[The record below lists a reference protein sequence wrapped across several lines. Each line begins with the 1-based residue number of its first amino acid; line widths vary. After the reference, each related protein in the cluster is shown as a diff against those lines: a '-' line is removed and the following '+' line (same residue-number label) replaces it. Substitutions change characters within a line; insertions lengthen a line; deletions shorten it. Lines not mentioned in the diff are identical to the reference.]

1 MRFGSKVLNHWQKSY
16 GPTKLELLGVVTSIT
31 DCSNYLRSHH
41 FVVECDHAALRPLIQ
56 KQLKGAI
63 YDRWLAILQQYNFQ
77 IRYKPAAQMQAPDA
91 LSRCMKSD
99 TTDCIS
105 SPDESDPYF
114 PYVAEQT
121 EIIDI
126 IADNSSGEQIKQEM
140 QLNHMS
146 VIPNEMTLI
155 QGIRR
160 IQKMIPF

>member
-1 MRFGSKVLNHWQKSY
+1 
-16 GPTKLELLGVVTSIT
+16 
-31 DCSNYLRSHH
+31 
-41 FVVECDHAALRPLIQ
+41 
-56 KQLKGAI
+56 
-63 YDRWLAILQQYNFQ
+63 
-77 IRYKPAAQMQAPDA
+77 MQAPDA

-160 IQKMIPF
+160 IQNMIPF

>member
-41 FVVECDHAALRPLIQ
+41 FVVECNHAALRPLIQ

-140 QLNHMS
+140 QLNHVS